1 MERFVDPKT
10 GGHLYTSNVQEGN
23 LAGLSSE
30 GQAFQLFKD
39 SGQATGAS
47 DVYRLFNPTTG
58 DHFYTATA
66 AEKDA
71 AAAAGYQVEGT
82 VGAAFTTPTTGSE
95 AVTRYL
101 QASTGQHFYSNNENE
116 AGNLSALGYQKEGV
130 AFYTPKPQ
138 TAASVM
144 QPNQNSSASSEPEP
158 MRFANPMQTQEFRS
172 APEPSPAQESR
183 APISS
188 NYGIDANYFGGE
200 DVKAARAAGYS
211 DSEIKDYISAN
222 MSQLRDINKPGGG
235 GIYDQ
240 LLG

>member
-1 MERFVDPKT
+1 MSRFVDPTT
-10 GGHLYTSNVQEGN
+10 GRHLYTSNIGEEN
-23 LAGLSSE
+23 SAGLSSE

-39 SGQATGAS
+39 SGQATGTS
-47 DVYRLFNPTTG
+47 DVYRLFNPTIG
-58 DHFYTATA
+58 DHFYTASA
-66 AEKDA
+66 AEKDVA
-71 AAAAGYQVEGT
+71 VGAGYNLEKV
-82 VGAAFTTPTTGSE
+82 VGAAYTTPSDNST
-95 AVTRYL
+95 AVNRYF
-101 QASTGQHFYSNNENE
+101 QALTGQHFYTSDPEE
-116 AGNLSALGYQKEGV
+116 EKNLGSLGFQKEGV

-144 QPNQNSSASSEPEP
+144 QSNQNSSASSEPEP

-200 DVKAARAAGYS
+200 DLKAARAAGYS

-240 LLG
+240 LFG